1 MMMKKKKQLTEAQ
14 LAQRRANAAAQKA
27 KGKKAFVTVSLER
40 DAKGLIKNY
49 VANQKNEVKTLSEAV
64 RKRFSAT

>member
-1 MMMKKKKQLTEAQ
+1 MKIKKTLSDAQ

-27 KGKKAFVTVSLER
+27 KGKKAFVTISLER

-49 VANQKNEVKTLSEAV
+49 VENPKNEVSTLSEAV